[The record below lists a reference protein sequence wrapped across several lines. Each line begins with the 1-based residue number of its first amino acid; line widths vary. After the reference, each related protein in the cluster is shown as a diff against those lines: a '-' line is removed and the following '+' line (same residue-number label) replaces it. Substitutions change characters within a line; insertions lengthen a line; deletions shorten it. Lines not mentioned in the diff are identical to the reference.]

1 MKTTKKGEDKKVVPK
16 EETPEE
22 EARRKHAHRK
32 TVYKETEERVREKD
46 LNSGETSSVGDMGRT
61 EFLIRPKR
69 KSRPL
74 GPGHE
79 PGTTPGRDI

>member
-16 EETPEE
+16 KETPEE
-22 EARRKHAHRK
+22 AARKKHAHRK
-32 TVYKETEERVREKD
+32 TVYKETEELISEKD
-46 LNSGETSSVGDMGRT
+46 LNNGETSSIADMGRT

-69 KSRPL
+69 KTRPL
-74 GPGHE
+74 GTGHE

>member
-16 EETPEE
+16 KEAPEE
-22 EARRKHAHRK
+22 DAHKKHAHRK
-32 TVYKETEERVREKD
+32 TVYKETEDPITERGAT
-46 LNSGETSSVGDMGRT
+46 SGETSSIAGRT
-61 EFLIRPKR
+61 DFIIRPKR
-69 KSRPL
+69 KTKPL